1 MQKGLILSNLFAELR
16 PKHYILAG
24 AKGTHTVC
32 VCAIHQNVRL
42 MVQSLKYMLIVH
54 GMDEKSILQMMA
66 CSTQNEPLSRCEKC
80 PGPGKTHEFLLESE
94 ESMQDGEY

>member
-1 MQKGLILSNLFAELR
+1 MRVCNT
-16 PKHYILAG
+16 PKCKTHG
-24 AKGTHTVC
+24 AKFK
-32 VCAIHQNVRL
+32 I
-42 MVQSLKYMLIVH
+42 Y
-54 GMDEKSILQMMA
+54 GMDEKSLLQMMA